1 MTDWPAVPV
10 FGDPVPQFPAVVR
23 PGAYGIITNDDGQLA
38 LVRTPVGVYLPGGG
52 QADEEAPEL
61 ALEREVREECGVAVR
76 VGRWRRAAVEHVSSR
91 VERTHFEKR
100 STFCDA
106 ALVALTGEATEEDHV
121 LMWVSPDESIAVLG
135 PESHR
140 WAVTEWLR
148 DGAPTDQG
156 PAVANRVRSGE
167 PPIPNTIGAVSD

>member
-23 PGAYGIITNDDGQLA
+23 PSAYGIITNEQGQLA
-38 LVRTPVGVYLPGGG
+38 VVRTPIGVYLPGGG
-52 QADEEAPEL
+52 QADVEPPEL

-76 VGRWRRAAVEHVSSR
+76 IGTWRRAAVEHVSSR
-91 VERTHFEKR
+91 MERTHFEKHC
-100 STFCDA
+100 TFCDA
-106 ALVALTGEATEEDHV
+106 AVIASTDDATEEGYV
-121 LMWVSPDESIAVLG
+121 LTWVSPDEALAVLG

-148 DGAPTDQG
+148 DGAPGRAT
-156 PAVANRVRSGE
+156 
-167 PPIPNTIGAVSD
+167 